1 MNTAIDKNIFVKS
14 NEENYLDLPGVTQV
28 FHHPTF
34 VKVINDL
41 KAPKIHTNDFGG
53 GYKYRSAEDIQEA
66 LKPILLKHKC
76 SVIMRKFD
84 IEDGFEIYA
93 YIIFKDQTYI
103 RCELPGVANYDF
115 DRDLGNNK
123 KISKTQQYAAYQSY
137 AKKYAL
143 SNLLM
148 IDDSQNDLD
157 TFTNNNIQ
165 NEHRKGNKQNYQ
177 QQATNVPTQ
186 ADCDRALKQIESLA
200 LTTPLHQAEYFFDG
214 IRASLPEFEQVLY
227 EACKNKYAAIQE
239 YLESVQNNQQQQHQQ
254 KQTSTETSN
263 IQTNSKSVESTNKSG
278 HSQNIKNGSQTKH
291 NTIVLISNQQLAHFQ
306 TFIDSRGLDN
316 QIVCE
321 HLGIDA
327 LNQIKA
333 ADLEAVKKE
342 IDQLAKQEMKA

>member
-1 MNTAIDKNIFVKS
+1 MNAAIDKNTFTKS
-14 NEENYLDLPGVTQV
+14 NDENYLDLPGIVQV

-41 KAPKIHTNDFGG
+41 KAPKIHTNEFGG
-53 GYKYRSAEDIQEA
+53 GYNYRSAEDIQAA
-66 LKPILLKHKC
+66 LKPVLLKHKC

-84 IEDGFEIYA
+84 IDDGFEIYA

-165 NEHRKGNKQNYQ
+165 NESQRNNKQRYQ
-177 QQATNVPTQ
+177 NQPVNNGVTQ
-186 ADCDRALKQIESLA
+186 ADCDRALKQINELP
-200 LTTPLHQAEYFFDG
+200 LNTPLQQATFFFDG
-214 IRASLPEFEQVLY
+214 IRSQLPEFEEVLY
-227 EACKNKYAAIQE
+227 EACKHKYQL
-239 YLESVQNNQQQQHQQ
+239 LEQFIADQQNQQKTVDGSISAVNQNNHPDNTAVNNSQMKVEQQN
-254 KQTSTETSN
+254 KAS
-263 IQTNSKSVESTNKSG
+263 STNNKAKPSFITDKQRDEL
-278 HSQNIKNGSQTKH
+278 QN
-291 NTIVLISNQQLAHFQ
+291 
-306 TFIDSRGLDN
+306 FIDVRGLD
-316 QIVCE
+316 IKTVCE

-327 LNQIKA
+327 LTQIQSST
-333 ADLEAVKKE
+333 LEAVKND
-342 IDQLAKQEMKA
+342 IDKLAHEGIHA

>member
-1 MNTAIDKNIFVKS
+1 MNAAIDKNTFTKS
-14 NEENYLDLPGVTQV
+14 NDENYLDLPGIVQV

-84 IEDGFEIYA
+84 IDDGFEIYA

-165 NEHRKGNKQNYQ
+165 NESQRNNKQRYQ
-177 QQATNVPTQ
+177 NQPVNNGVTQ
-186 ADCDRALKQIESLA
+186 ADCDRALKQINELP
-200 LTTPLHQAEYFFDG
+200 LNTPLQQATFFFDG
-214 IRASLPEFEQVLY
+214 IRSQLPEFEEILY
-227 EACKNKYAAIQE
+227 EACKHKYQL
-239 YLESVQNNQQQQHQQ
+239 LEQFIADQQNQQNIVDGSI
-254 KQTSTETSN
+254 ST
-263 IQTNSKSVESTNKSG
+263 VNKNT
-278 HSQNIKNGSQTKH
+278 QPDNTAVNNSQTK
-291 NTIVLISNQQLAHFQ
+291 VEQQNKVSSTNNKGKPSFITDKQRDELQ
-306 TFIDSRGLDN
+306 NFIDVRGLD
-316 QIVCE
+316 IKTVCE

-327 LNQIKA
+327 LTQIQA
-333 ADLEAVKKE
+333 STLEAVKND
-342 IDQLAKQEMKA
+342 IDKLAHEAIHA